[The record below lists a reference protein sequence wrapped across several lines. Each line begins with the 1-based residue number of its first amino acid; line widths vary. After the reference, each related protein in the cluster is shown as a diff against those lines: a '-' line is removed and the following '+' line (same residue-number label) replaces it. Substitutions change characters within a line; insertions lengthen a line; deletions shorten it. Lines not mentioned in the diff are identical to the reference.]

1 MSENKG
7 ILWSDR
13 KRILGLPITFT
24 KYELD
29 EERLTIRRGL
39 ITSTVDETLLYRIL
53 DIKMSRTLGQKLF
66 GVGTIHLYSADRTDQ
81 HLDLENIS
89 RPDEVRKQLS
99 RLVEKARM
107 EKRMAGREMYGTAD
121 MDIMEDI
128 DDMD

>member
-39 ITSTVDETLLYRIL
+39 LTSTVDETLLYRIL
-53 DIKMSRTLGQKLF
+53 DIKMSRTLGQKIF

-81 HLDLENIS
+81 HLDLESIS
-89 RPDEVRKQLS
+89 KPDEVRKQLS

-121 MDIMEDI
+121 MDIMEDVN
-128 DDMD
+128 DME